1 MWLVKWSL
9 DRFIIIFFFLFLQI
23 ILGNVNVSILNRTAK
38 VQYKDDY
45 EKFKLILNG
54 IGLFMAIINLSFSSR
69 LVHKWGGGEIFVH
82 VCCIDKANVH
92 YTQYADTRWTHIL
105 YQIVYV
111 TCLLIQSCLSLWF
124 YSFLTVDYS
133 NIRLSGIVSCLMRDM
148 RKCVL

>member
-69 LVHKWGGGEIFVH
+69 LVHKWGGGGRNICSCMLYRQGKRSLHTIRRHTMDTHIVSDS
-82 VCCIDKANVH
+82 VC
-92 YTQYADTRWTHIL
+92 YLFADTKLPIALIL
-105 YQIVYV
+105 FIFNSR
-111 TCLLIQSCLSLWF
+111 LF
-124 YSFLTVDYS
+124 EYSI
-133 NIRLSGIVSCLMRDM
+133 IRHSELFNERYA
-148 RKCVL
+148 